1 MINFFSQDF
10 PRPPALPPLP
20 PPAAALHDATAAAAA
35 VRPALPAAPAAPA
48 APSGRVG
55 RVHLV
60 GRGRGG
66 AVAGGRRVQEGVGG
80 DTADTPGAAATAAA
94 TTAAA
99 AGQEVFRADK
109 NVQEEG
115 VEVIETEYTGTL
127 VKKSI
132 F

>member
-1 MINFFSQDF
+1 MINFFPQDF

-66 AVAGGRRVQEGVGG
+66 AVAGGRRVQEGVDG

-94 TTAAA
+94 TTTTTA

-115 VEVIETEYTGTL
+115 VEVIETEYALIT
-127 VKKSI
+127 KSI